1 MRALWAAITIIGAS
15 GVDVIEM
22 DIMTL
27 QHDTARAQRHIKEQ
41 LDGLNRAE
49 RNIAQLVEDGRS
61 PRRGETAPRLE
72 TEVREL
78 RALLGTR
85 PEPGV
90 LYELSPGARE
100 DCRRP
105 RPAATQPEAQ
115 IATRA
120 AAPADSW
127 RASTP
132 STLAFARRRT
142 PSSPRTRASTRYR
155 PCANVYWPSR
165 KERGGIRRGQK
176 GGK

>member
-49 RNIAQLVEDGRS
+49 RSIAQLVEEVVGL
-61 PRRGETAPRLE
+61 RGEVKRLQGLE

-78 RALLGTR
+78 RALVAARR

-90 LYELSPGARE
+90 LYELSGHERE
-100 DCRRP
+100 
-105 RPAATQPEAQ
+105 ATVTVTTAGDDRPEAQ

-120 AAPADSW
+120 SAP
-127 RASTP
+127 
-132 STLAFARRRT
+132 
-142 PSSPRTRASTRYR
+142 
-155 PCANVYWPSR
+155 
-165 KERGGIRRGQK
+165 
-176 GGK
+176 

>member
-49 RNIAQLVEDGRS
+49 RNIAQLVEEVIGL
-61 PRRGETAPRLE
+61 RGEVRRLQGLE

-85 PEPGV
+85 RPEPGV
-90 LYELSPGARE
+90 LYELSPGHERE
-100 DCRRP
+100 VTVTTAGD
-105 RPAATQPEAQ
+105 AEPEAQ
-115 IATRA
+115 VAT
-120 AAPADSW
+120 
-127 RASTP
+127 
-132 STLAFARRRT
+132 
-142 PSSPRTRASTRYR
+142 SSL
-155 PCANVYWPSR
+155 
-165 KERGGIRRGQK
+165 
-176 GGK
+176 

>member
-49 RNIAQLVEDGRS
+49 RNIAQLVEEVVGL
-61 PRRGETAPRLE
+61 RGEVRRLQGLE

-78 RALLGTR
+78 RALVAARR

-90 LYELSPGARE
+90 LYEL
-100 DCRRP
+100 
-105 RPAATQPEAQ
+105 PAGQAHERTVTVTTGGDQPEAQ

-120 AAPADSW
+120 AAPADS
-127 RASTP
+127 
-132 STLAFARRRT
+132 
-142 PSSPRTRASTRYR
+142 
-155 PCANVYWPSR
+155 
-165 KERGGIRRGQK
+165 
-176 GGK
+176 